1 MDEIEKYKQLQ
12 FVKLENFKSLLS
24 NSNSAAEKTRIEKV
38 LEKRERERE
47 QINVI
52 VIIFDTTFECE
63 RARK

>member
-24 NSNSAAEKTRIEKV
+24 NSNSGAEKTRIEKV